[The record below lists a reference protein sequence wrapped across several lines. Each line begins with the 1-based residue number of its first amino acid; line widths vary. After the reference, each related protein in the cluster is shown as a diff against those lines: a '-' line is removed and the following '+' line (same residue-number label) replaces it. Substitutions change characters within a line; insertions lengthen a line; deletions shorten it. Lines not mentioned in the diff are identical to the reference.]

1 MTATETAP
9 STPESGPE
17 TMQFIDDMAAYP
29 DLQAAYDAT
38 PPSQRIQ
45 ANAVI
50 ARLELQA
57 ERAAQE
63 IERRETRP
71 RSWRRPRSWF

>member
-9 STPESGPE
+9 STPDEWPPPG
-17 TMQFIDDMAAYP
+17 MAIGDGGDASRVVVHGNYF
-29 DLQAAYDAT
+29 DDAT
-38 PPSQRIQ
+38 
-45 ANAVI
+45 
-50 ARLELQA
+50 ARLTLQA

>member
-1 MTATETAP
+1 MTATETAKSP
-9 STPESGPE
+9 PE
-17 TMQFIDDMAAYP
+17 P
-29 DLQAAYDAT
+29 DAEAQAD
-38 PPSQRIQ
+38 RRNI
-45 ANAVI
+45 
-50 ARLELQA
+50 RLTLQA